1 MKKRYVNS
9 PKNVP
14 ETLEMEIANT
24 FFLIDFT
31 EKSPGKIESS
41 VDPIFH
47 GARTIW
53 LKDSF

>member
-9 PKNVP
+9 PKNVL
-14 ETLEMEIANT
+14 ETEMEIANT
-24 FFLIDFT
+24 FLIDFT

-47 GARTIW
+47 GARTI
-53 LKDSF
+53 